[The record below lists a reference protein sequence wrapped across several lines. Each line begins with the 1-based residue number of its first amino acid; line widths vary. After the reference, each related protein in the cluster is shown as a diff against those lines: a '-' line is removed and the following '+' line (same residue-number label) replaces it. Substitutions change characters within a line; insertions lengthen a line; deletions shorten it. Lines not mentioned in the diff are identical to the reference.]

1 MEAVKAVKPAKPLKV
16 ALIGCGIISENHIR
30 AYAQHAE
37 RARIVVCCDID
48 PDKAAARAAL
58 VGGARVASRLED
70 TLSDP
75 EVDAVEICT
84 PHHLH
89 SEAVIAAARAGKH
102 ILCQK
107 PLARSLEE
115 CDAMIAA
122 ADAAGVVLFYGE
134 TNRTLPAAVRA
145 RQVIA
150 EGRIG
155 TLIGIQARAAH
166 WQGGKYMTT
175 QWRYDPAITGGGQ
188 LLDGGIHAVD
198 LMLHIGGPVAAVSCY
213 TTRFRPE
220 LGGEDTAV
228 VNLRFR
234 HGPLG
239 SLFASQAAAIWV
251 PEANLVAFG
260 TEGVLTLGGT
270 YGALALHRSDVPDRK
285 QVLLEKNGDSFA
297 VMIGRYL
304 DTVFGDTENPSP
316 GAVGHE
322 DLSVVLAA
330 YEAARQ
336 GKEVPL
342 ETAVS
347 A

>member
-1 MEAVKAVKPAKPLKV
+1 MKPSKPLNV
-16 ALIGCGIISENHIR
+16 ALVGCGIISENHIR
-30 AYAQHAE
+30 AYAQHTD

-48 PDKAAARAAL
+48 RDKAAARAEL
-58 VGGARVASRLED
+58 VGNARVATRLED
-70 TLSDP
+70 VLADD

-89 SEAVIAAARAGKH
+89 AEAVIAAAQAGKH

-107 PLARSLEE
+107 PLARTLEE

-122 ADAAGVVLFYGE
+122 AEAAGVILFYGE
-134 TNRTLPAAVRA
+134 TNRTLPAAVQA
-145 RQVIA
+145 KLVIA

-155 TLIGIQARAAH
+155 TPVGIQARAAY
-166 WQGGKYMTT
+166 WQGGEYMTT

-198 LMLHIGGPVAAVSCY
+198 LMLHIGGPIAAVSCN

-228 VNLRFR
+228 VNVRFSE
-234 HGPLG
+234 GPLG
-239 SLFASQAAAIWV
+239 SLFTSQAAGVWL
-251 PEANLVAFG
+251 PEASFIAFG
-260 TEGVLTLGGT
+260 TEGAITLGGT
-270 YGALALHRSDVPDRK
+270 GGALVLHRSDLPDRR
-285 QVLLEKNGDSFA
+285 QVLLEKNGDAFA

-304 DTVFGDTENPSP
+304 DTLFGDIENPSP
-316 GAVGHE
+316 ASAGRE
-322 DLSVVLAA
+322 NLSVVLAA

-336 GKEVPL
+336 GREIIL
-342 ETAVS
+342 G
-347 A
+347 